1 MKLKLKLMW
10 LPDASFPLFDM
21 QTNEV
26 PSLSKEEQSFIREQL
41 SLDTW
46 VQSFTQEYAKWL
58 NDEDNQVHDIHSELN
73 AMMIRNIEEANKL
86 SDAFIIY
93 YWFDIDRYYVDDFHW
108 QYCPISGNPLID
120 LGENYHSLNRLISP
134 DFHITFPVS

>member
-46 VQSFTQEYAKWL
+46 VQSFTQEYAK
-58 NDEDNQVHDIHSELN
+58 
-73 AMMIRNIEEANKL
+73 
-86 SDAFIIY
+86 
-93 YWFDIDRYYVDDFHW
+93 
-108 QYCPISGNPLID
+108 
-120 LGENYHSLNRLISP
+120 
-134 DFHITFPVS
+134 